1 MTKSNVSSCFS
12 IVRACFLRARSGAQV
27 QFRARKIGRDE
38 VNCSGPGTRFLANRD
53 LSFLIKE
60 K

>member
-38 VNCSGPGTRFLANRD
+38 VNCSGPGTRFLVN
-53 LSFLIKE
+53 S
-60 K
+60 